1 MDIRTKLVLALVSS
15 ALLSMALLGYL
26 TYLLSFDLFLQNSSR
41 QLAAIAS
48 SKAREFDHLIGDWR
62 ADVRRLV
69 QQDELRAAVDLSQRE
84 PGSSESRVRLLE
96 AASAANPAVSWVSVY
111 AAGGTRLLTT
121 NTDLA
126 PMSIPDS
133 GDEVRFA
140 GARLTPGGDVGIVLM
155 APFDSRVVLVGFD
168 VAALSAITSDRTG
181 LGATGESLLATS
193 SWISAGGRPVSGYLV
208 INPSADVAAVA
219 GSGSLAEAPAIL
231 ADAFAAGD
239 TDFKESD
246 YRGTPIVAST
256 RTLQI
261 FGWKMIVKVDAS
273 EEISRV
279 DELLSQMRSLGLSLG
294 ALVIFGGIFFGIYL
308 ARRIRKLAD
317 TVERIRQGEL
327 DLRLEVEGTDEVA
340 LLARSVNEFMD
351 QLDRSSDIFQLGAL
365 RVLVVENNATNRH
378 LLNELL
384 TNWRMQAIVVGDG
397 ASALAAIEEAERVGE
412 PIQLMV
418 LDENLREINGV
429 QLVEQFA
436 EIEDSTRCP
445 IIMLADDPS
454 SVDKDA
460 LRKMGVGQV
469 VARPLIASDL
479 MEAILE
485 EMGVSTMAME
495 SMSDVLLT
503 KVTPHE
509 ILLAEDSRII
519 QRVTA
524 GFLEKWGHSV
534 TIAENGRLAV
544 EANRQKDF
552 DLILMDLEMP
562 EMNGCDAT
570 LAIRRDESEGQK
582 RTPIVALTAKATKE
596 DREECMAAGMD
607 EYVSKPIDPK
617 VLYRLVDSYPVAT
630 QETSMPPD
638 GSHHGDE
645 KESPVDW
652 QIARSLTGGDEDLL
666 DELIELFPVESSK
679 HLDNVRAGI
688 DTGDVDLLTRGAH
701 SLKSAAGFFGAVT
714 LIACALEVEDLGRA
728 SSITEA
734 AERLATLEA
743 ETSRLTAALQ
753 LARPPA

>member
-1 MDIRTKLVLALVSS
+1 MV
-15 ALLSMALLGYL
+15 
-26 TYLLSFDLFLQNSSR
+26 
-41 QLAAIAS
+41 
-48 SKAREFDHLIGDWR
+48 
-62 ADVRRLV
+62 
-69 QQDELRAAVDLSQRE
+69 
-84 PGSSESRVRLLE
+84 
-96 AASAANPAVSWVSVY
+96 
-111 AAGGTRLLTT
+111 
-121 NTDLA
+121 
-126 PMSIPDS
+126 
-133 GDEVRFA
+133 
-140 GARLTPGGDVGIVLM
+140 
-155 APFDSRVVLVGFD
+155 
-168 VAALSAITSDRTG
+168 
-181 LGATGESLLATS
+181 
-193 SWISAGGRPVSGYLV
+193 
-208 INPSADVAAVA
+208 
-219 GSGSLAEAPAIL
+219 
-231 ADAFAAGD
+231 
-239 TDFKESD
+239 
-246 YRGTPIVAST
+246 
-256 RTLQI
+256 
-261 FGWKMIVKVDAS
+261 VKVDAS

-317 TVERIRQGEL
+317 TVERIFQGEL
-327 DLRLEVEGTDEVA
+327 DLRAEVEGTDEVA
-340 LLARSVNEFMD
+340 LLARSFNEFME

-365 RVLVVENNATNRH
+365 RVLVAENNATNRH

-397 ASALAAIEEAERVGE
+397 PSALAAIEEAERDGE

-418 LDENLREINGV
+418 LDENLQEIDGV
-429 QLVEQFA
+429 QLVERFA
-436 EIEDSTRCP
+436 EIEDHTRCP

-454 SVDKDA
+454 SVDRDA

-509 ILLAEDSRII
+509 ILLAEDSKII
-519 QRVTA
+519 QRVTI

-534 TIAENGRLAV
+534 TIADNGRLAV

-570 LAIRRDESEGQK
+570 LAIRRDESERQK

-617 VLYRLVDSYPVAT
+617 VLYRLVDSYPVVT
-630 QETSMPPD
+630 QETSMTLE
-638 GSHHGDE
+638 GSEHSDDE
-645 KESPVDW
+645 ENPIDW
-652 QIARSLTGGDEDLL
+652 QVARSLTGGDEELL
-666 DELIELFPVESSK
+666 DDLIELFPAESSK
-679 HLDNVRAGI
+679 HLHNVRTGI
-688 DTGDVDLLTRGAH
+688 ETGDAHLLVRGAH

-734 AERLATLEA
+734 AERLPALEA
-743 ETSRLTAALQ
+743 ETFRLTAALKQ
-753 LARPPA
+753 ARPPA